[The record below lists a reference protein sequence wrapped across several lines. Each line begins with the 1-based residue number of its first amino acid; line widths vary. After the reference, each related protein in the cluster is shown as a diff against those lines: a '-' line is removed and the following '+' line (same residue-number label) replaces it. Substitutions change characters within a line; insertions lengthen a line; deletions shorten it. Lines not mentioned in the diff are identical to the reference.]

1 MAASGWQRISNI
13 FGGRD
18 TQSTQQ
24 WFLKVAK
31 TLPNT
36 HYERKEMSNP
46 HQEQPGMGVCYW
58 EEESQRKS
66 PKGPDF
72 KGFVVLE
79 MDYKAGEKLK
89 LALWQKPTSRG
100 YNLLAVK
107 EDNWLKKKKLE
118 EGRPQEVKPGY
129 AKRRDDSEDVPF

>member
-1 MAASGWQRISNI
+1 MKAARSSPSTHLSQ
-13 FGGRD
+13 GR
-18 TQSTQQ
+18 TEMSTGN
-24 WFLKVAK
+24 A
-31 TLPNT
+31 
-36 HYERKEMSNP
+36 HKEM
-46 HQEQPGMGVCYW
+46 PGSGVMYW
-58 EEESQRKS
+58 EEEEMRKS
-66 PKGPDF
+66 PKGPDY

-118 EGRPQEVKPGY
+118 EGRPTEVAPRYSVRK
-129 AKRRDDSEDVPF
+129 DDNDIPF

>member
-1 MAASGWQRISNI
+1 MA
-13 FGGRD
+13 
-18 TQSTQQ
+18 
-24 WFLKVAK
+24 
-31 TLPNT
+31 
-36 HYERKEMSNP
+36 NP

-118 EGRPQEVKPGY
+118 EGRPTEVAPRY
-129 AKRRDDSEDVPF
+129 TQRRDDNDIPF

>member
-1 MAASGWQRISNI
+1 MAASGLRPISNI
-13 FGGRD
+13 LGGRD

-24 WFLKVAK
+24 WFLKTAK
-31 TLPNT
+31 SLPNT
-36 HYERKEMSNP
+36 HYEREKMANP

-66 PKGPDF
+66 PKGPDY

-118 EGRPQEVKPGY
+118 EGRPVEVTPRYNVRK
-129 AKRRDDSEDVPF
+129 DDNDIPF

>member
-1 MAASGWQRISNI
+1 M
-13 FGGRD
+13 
-18 TQSTQQ
+18 
-24 WFLKVAK
+24 
-31 TLPNT
+31 PNT
-36 HYERKEMSNP
+36 HYERKEMASNP

-118 EGRPQEVKPGY
+118 EGRPTEVQPKY
-129 AKRRDDSEDVPF
+129 SIRKDDNDIPF